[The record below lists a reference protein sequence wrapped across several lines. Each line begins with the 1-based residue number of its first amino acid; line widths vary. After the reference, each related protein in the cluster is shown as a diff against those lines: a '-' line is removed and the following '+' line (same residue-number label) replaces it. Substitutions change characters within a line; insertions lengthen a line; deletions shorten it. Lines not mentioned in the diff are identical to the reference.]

1 MTKANFIAVDLG
13 ASSGRVLWGKWDG
26 GKFDIEVLH
35 RFPNGPV
42 SVLGSLYWDTLRLWD
57 EIKTGLIK
65 YKQATPEPL
74 TSIGLDTW
82 GVDYGLLDEQ
92 GKLLGNP
99 YHYRDSACIGMVEEA
114 CQIVSRE
121 EIYSVTGLQFMHI
134 NSLTQLL
141 ARVRRSDPQLKAAK
155 TLLMMPDLLHYWLSG
170 QKVSEYTAAST
181 SQMVNAKTR
190 QWDKDFLK
198 RFNIPTDMLPD
209 IVSPGT
215 VIGNLREE
223 VAREIGLET
232 SVKIVMPAS
241 HDTGSAV
248 ASIPGLNE
256 KSVYI
261 SSGTWSLI
269 GVERQEPIMSKEA
282 LELNYTNEGGV
293 NGTIRVLKNVA
304 GMWLLEESRRQ
315 WRREGKDYPWEDLL
329 TQAAEAK
336 PFLCFLDPDHS
347 DFAQPGDLPAAVHH
361 FCETSGQTAP
371 QTPGEL
377 VRCYLE
383 SLALKSWYT
392 VEGLEKVCG
401 HSFDRVCIVGG
412 GSQNHLMNQF
422 TANACNKPVIAGPV
436 EATALGN
443 LMVQAIATGFIS
455 SLKEGRQAIANS
467 VKQDTY
473 QPKETEL
480 WQKAYQR
487 FKHILSI

>member
-1 MTKANFIAVDLG
+1 MANANFIAVDLG

-26 GKFDIEVLH
+26 SKFDIEVLH

-42 SVLGSLYWDTLRLWD
+42 NILGSLYWDALRLWE

-65 YKQATPEPL
+65 YRQATAEPL
-74 TSIGLDTW
+74 ISIGLDTW
-82 GVDYGLLDEQ
+82 GVDYALLDEH

-99 YHYRDSACIGMVEEA
+99 YHYRDSACIGMVEKA
-114 CQIVSRE
+114 CEIVPRE
-121 EIYSVTGLQFMHI
+121 EIYSITGLQFMHI

-141 ARVRRSDPQLKAAK
+141 ARVRRNDPQLKQAK

-170 QKVSEYTAAST
+170 EKVSEYTAAST
-181 SQMVNAKTR
+181 SQMLNAKTR

-198 RFNIPTDMLPD
+198 RFNIPTDILPK

-215 VIGNLREE
+215 VIGHLQEE
-223 VAREIGLET
+223 VAQETGLET

-256 KSVYI
+256 RSVYI

-269 GVERQEPIMSKEA
+269 GVERKEPIMSRKA

-293 NGTIRVLKNVA
+293 DGTIRVLKNVA

-315 WRREGKDYPWEDLL
+315 WRREGHDYSWEDLL
-329 TQAAEAK
+329 EQATRVK
-336 PFLCFLDPDHS
+336 PFLCFLDPD
-347 DFAQPGDLPAAVHH
+347 DPAFAQPGDLPSAVKH
-361 FCETSGQTAP
+361 FCERSGQSAP
-371 QTPGEL
+371 QTPGDL

-383 SLALKSWYT
+383 SLALKSRYT
-392 VEGLEKVCG
+392 IEGLERLCG
-401 HSFDRVCIVGG
+401 HCLDTICIVGG

-422 TANACNKPVIAGPV
+422 MADACHKPVIAGPV

-443 LMVQAIATGFIS
+443 LMVQAMATGY
-455 SLKEGRQAIANS
+455 LENVEAGRMAVGKS
-467 VKQDTY
+467 VGQSRFE
-473 QPKETEL
+473 PKNIQG
-480 WQKAYQR
+480 WQEAYQE
-487 FKHILSI
+487 FKRILGL

>member
-1 MTKANFIAVDLG
+1 MANANFLAIDLG

-26 GKFDIEVLH
+26 NRFDIEVLH

-42 SVLGSLYWDTLRLWD
+42 NVLGSLYWDALRLWE

-65 YKQATPEPL
+65 YRQTTDEAL

-82 GVDYGLLDEQ
+82 GVDYALLDEH

-99 YHYRDSACIGMVEEA
+99 YHYRDSACIGMVKKA
-114 CQIVSRE
+114 CEIVPRE
-121 EIYSVTGLQFMHI
+121 EIYGITGLQFMHI

-141 ARVRRSDPQLKAAK
+141 ARVRRDDPQLKTANS
-155 TLLMMPDLLHYWLSG
+155 LLMMPDLLHYWLSG
-170 QKVSEYTAAST
+170 EKVSEYTAAST

-190 QWDKDFLK
+190 QWDKSFLK
-198 RFNIPTDMLPD
+198 RFNIPTDFLPK

-215 VIGNLREE
+215 VIGNLRED
-223 VAREIGLET
+223 VAQETGLET

-269 GVERQEPIMSKEA
+269 GVERKEPIMTPEA

-293 NGTIRVLKNVA
+293 DGTIRVLKNVA

-315 WRREGKDYPWEDLL
+315 WRREGHDYSWDDLL
-329 TQAAEAK
+329 KQAAEAK
-336 PFLCFLDPDHS
+336 PFLCFLDPD
-347 DFAQPGDLPAAVHH
+347 DPAFAQPGDLPAAVRA
-361 FCETSGQTAP
+361 FCQSSGQVSV

-383 SLALKSWYT
+383 SLALKSWHT
-392 VEGLEKVCG
+392 IEGLEKVCG
-401 HSFDRVCIVGG
+401 HPFTKICIVGG

-422 TANACNKPVIAGPV
+422 TADACNKIVVAGPI

-443 LMVQAIATGFIS
+443 LMVQAIATGFIKDLDS
-455 SLKEGRQAIANS
+455 GRQAISRS
-467 VKQDTY
+467 VEQQHY
-473 QPKETEL
+473 EPNNVSS
-480 WQKAYQR
+480 WQAAYKD
-487 FKHILSI
+487 FKRILKL

>member
-1 MTKANFIAVDLG
+1 MANANFIAVDLG

-26 GKFDIEVLH
+26 QTFDIEVLH

-42 SVLGSLYWDTLRLWD
+42 NVLGRLYWDVLRLWE
-57 EIKTGLIK
+57 EIKTGLVK
-65 YKQATPEPL
+65 YRQTTTEPL
-74 TSIGLDTW
+74 ISIGLDTW
-82 GVDYGLLDEQ
+82 GVDYALLDEH
-92 GKLLGNP
+92 GILLSNP

-114 CQIVSRE
+114 CNIVPKE
-121 EIYSVTGLQFMHI
+121 EIYGVTGLQFMHI

-141 ARVRRSDPQLKAAK
+141 ARIRRNDPQLSQAR

-181 SQMVNAKTR
+181 SQLLNAKTR
-190 QWDKDFLK
+190 QWDKAFIQ
-198 RFNIPTDMLPD
+198 RFNIPIGILPA

-223 VAREIGLET
+223 VAQETGLEST
-232 SVKIVMPAS
+232 VKIVLPAS

-248 ASIPGLNE
+248 ASIPGLDE

-269 GVERQEPIMSKEA
+269 GIERKEPIMTKEA
-282 LELNYTNEGGV
+282 LDLNYTNEGGV
-293 NGTIRVLKNVA
+293 NGSIRVLKNVA

-315 WRREGKDYPWEDLL
+315 WRREGQEYSWEDLL
-329 TQAAEAK
+329 YQATEAK
-336 PFLCFLDPDHS
+336 PFLCFLDPD
-347 DFAQPGDLPAAVHH
+347 DPAFAQPGDLPSAVRA
-361 FCETSGQTAP
+361 FCEASGQRSP

-392 VEGLEKVCG
+392 IQGLERICG
-401 HSFDRVCIVGG
+401 HGFDRVCVVGG

-422 TANACNKPVIAGPV
+422 TSDACNKPVVAGPV

-443 LMVQAIATGFIS
+443 LIIQAIATGHIENLEAGRRVVAASVEQTFYEPKNNQS
-455 SLKEGRQAIANS
+455 WQDAYKTFKQVLK
-467 VKQDTY
+467 
-473 QPKETEL
+473 L
-480 WQKAYQR
+480 
-487 FKHILSI
+487 